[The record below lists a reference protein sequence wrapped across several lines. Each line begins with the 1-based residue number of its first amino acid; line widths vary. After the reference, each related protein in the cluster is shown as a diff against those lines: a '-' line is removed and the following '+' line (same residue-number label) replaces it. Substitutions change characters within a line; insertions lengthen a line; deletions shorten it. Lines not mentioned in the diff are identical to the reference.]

1 MLTDAASGT
10 PHFFP
15 PREMARVAGK
25 LARRPRTVIRRV
37 SDLAAELG
45 RVAAGRSELT
55 PARGDRRFT
64 DPAWDNWVFRRF
76 LQSYLAVGSTVDD
89 LVSDARVD
97 WRTERQVRLAASNL
111 IDGLAPTNFLLTN
124 PAVLKETVDRGGANL
139 VDGMRNFVRDMARPP
154 RLPATVDT
162 SRFKVGGNLAATPGS
177 VVLRTDVFEL
187 IQYHPQTELVRA
199 VPLLLIPPTINKY
212 YVLDLAPDRSMVEFF
227 VRQGQQVFTI
237 SWRNPMKEQRD
248 FDFDTYA
255 AAVSAA
261 RDAVAEIAG
270 SRSVHLCAA
279 CSGGLVAAG
288 AVNHIA
294 AQGGSPTVASLTLLV
309 CAIDNGQ
316 AGTVSALTSCEIAAA
331 AIAELARKGYLDGSA
346 LQGVFT
352 WLRPNDLVWSYVVNN
367 YLLGK
372 EPPTFDILYWNQD
385 SVRLAAGLH
394 RDFIR
399 IAMNNSMAHPGG
411 FAALGTPIDLSTVGV
426 DVYAV
431 AGLTDHI
438 VPWENA
444 YRSTQLFGGAGRFV
458 LSTSGHIQ
466 ALVNPPSA
474 TSRASY
480 RVTDQL
486 SPSAE
491 DFLERAP
498 TVAGS
503 WWSDYDVWLEQRSGK
518 RKPAPSGLGSRRF
531 SVLAEAPGS
540 YVLVD

>member
-1 MLTDAASGT
+1 MLTDAATGT

-15 PREMARVAGK
+15 PREMAKVAGN
-25 LARRPRTVIRRV
+25 LAQRPRLVLQRLGGLT
-37 SDLAAELG
+37 AELG
-45 RVAAGRSELT
+45 RVAAGRSSLS
-55 PARGDRRFT
+55 PAKGDRRFT
-64 DPAWDNWVFRRF
+64 DPGWDNWVFRRL

-111 IDGLAPTNFLLTN
+111 MSAVAPTNFALSN

-139 VDGMRNFVRDMARPP
+139 VDGLRNFIRDMARPP

-162 SRFKVGGNLAATPGS
+162 SKFDVGVNLAATPGS
-177 VVLRTDVFEL
+177 VVLRSDVFEL
-187 IQYHPQTELVRA
+187 IQYRAQTDSVRA

-212 YVLDLAPDRSMVEFF
+212 YVLDIAPDRSMVEYF

-237 SWRNPMKEQRD
+237 SWRNPTREQRD

-255 AAVSAA
+255 SAVLEA
-261 RDAVAEIAG
+261 RDAVAAITG

-288 AVNHIA
+288 AVNHA
-294 AQGGSPTVASLTLLV
+294 AAHGNASAVGSLALLV

-316 AGTVSALTSCEIAAA
+316 AGTVSALTSREIAAA
-331 AIAELARKGYLDGSA
+331 AIAESARKGYLDGRA

-372 EPPTFDILYWNQD
+372 EPPAFDILYWNQD

-399 IAMNNSMAHPGG
+399 LAMENSMVRPGG
-411 FAALGTPIDLSTVGV
+411 FVTLGTPVDLSTVDV

-444 YRSTQLFGGAGRFV
+444 YRSTQLFGGARRFV
-458 LSTSGHIQ
+458 LSASGHIQ
-466 ALVNPPSA
+466 ALVNPPSP
-474 TSRASY
+474 TSRSSY
-480 RVTDQL
+480 RVTDNVA
-486 SPSAE
+486 PTE
-491 DFLERAP
+491 EEFLERAP
-498 TVAGS
+498 TLAGS
-503 WWSDYDVWLEQRSGK
+503 WWSDYDAWLEQRSGA
-518 RKPAPSGLGSRRF
+518 RRPAPSHMGNEQFRVLGD
-531 SVLAEAPGS
+531 APGE